1 MNYRYFLIL
10 MLFSINSF
18 SQNNDFGKIALSVVV
33 PENIEGL
40 DKSNLYKIETKISQI
55 VSNSGLSSFGYNNNF
70 IIYPK
75 FIITDE
81 KKSENGMENLIF
93 IECEFILVIKQVD
106 NNMVYS
112 TCNLPIKGYGN
123 SKQNAINNA
132 FNKISINNEIFSNF
146 IDKGKS
152 RIVEYYE
159 SRCNDLIV
167 QADGLSK
174 RQSFEEAITL
184 LLSIPSE
191 VSCFSKVQNKTIE
204 IYKNYQ
210 TFRCGSLLQQA
221 KAMAAQNDF
230 TGSLDNLSQ
239 IDPGSKCGPE
249 SRDLMNKIENKID
262 AENRQKWQAAMMIY
276 QDAVQLEKQRIS
288 AVRDIAVEYARNQPK
303 PPANNYLILIR

>member
-1 MNYRYFLIL
+1 M
-10 MLFSINSF
+10 
-18 SQNNDFGKIALSVVV
+18 
-33 PENIEGL
+33 
-40 DKSNLYKIETKISQI
+40 
-55 VSNSGLSSFGYNNNF
+55 
-70 IIYPK
+70 
-75 FIITDE
+75 
-81 KKSENGMENLIF
+81 
-93 IECEFILVIKQVD
+93 
-106 NNMVYS
+106 
-112 TCNLPIKGYGN
+112 
-123 SKQNAINNA
+123 
-132 FNKISINNEIFSNF
+132 
-146 IDKGKS
+146 
-152 RIVEYYE
+152 
-159 SRCNDLIV
+159 IV